1 MSIDVQGLSFS
12 YGSREI
18 LRDLSFSIPDGCL
31 VNVLGPNGVGKST
44 LFRCILGLNTSYT
57 GSICVNG
64 KELRG
69 LSVRER
75 AREISYIPQ
84 SHAPV
89 YDYEVVDVVLMA
101 TGSDLKMLSSPGPN
115 QLQRAHDA
123 LERIGIGHL
132 AHRTYTQ
139 ISGGEQQL
147 VLIARAIAQNART
160 IIMDEPTSALDYG
173 NTVRVLSCVR
183 QLAREGLSIVQST
196 HNPDHAFLYSDR
208 TMVLSNGRLAAF
220 GSPHEVITSSMIS
233 DLYGIEVEVN
243 SLYGDKVRVC
253 VPEREIERS

>member
-1 MSIDVQGLSFS
+1 MSIEIKGLSFS
-12 YGSREI
+12 YGRHEVLHDMS
-18 LRDLSFSIPDGCL
+18 LSIPDATL

-44 LFRCILGLNTSYT
+44 LFRCILGLNGRYE
-57 GSICVNG
+57 GSIFVNG
-64 KELRG
+64 KDMRT
-69 LSVRER
+69 LSVKER

-89 YDYEVVDVVLMA
+89 YDYEVIDVVLMS
-101 TGSDLKMLSSPGPN
+101 TGTDLGMLRSPGRRHIE
-115 QLQRAHDA
+115 RAYAA
-123 LERIGIGHL
+123 LERIGIEYL

-147 VLIARAIAQNART
+147 VLIARALAQDART

-196 HNPDHAFLYSDR
+196 HQPDQAFLYSDK
-208 TMVLSNGRLAAF
+208 TLVINDGRVFAY
-220 GSPHEVITSSMIS
+220 GDPKDVITKELVSAI
-233 DLYGIEVEVN
+233 YGVNVEVN

-253 VPEREIERS
+253 VPVNEIAR